1 MGAATRW
8 FGIAAG
14 VSASAVAGAI
24 AYGRYGTPQELPL
37 PHALSGERRVMSR
50 RAGPVSYHVSGSG
63 RPLLLIHSINAAASA
78 YEVRPLFEALR
89 GERRVYALDLPG
101 FGFSDRSKRPYRIGL
116 YVAALHDMLDEIA
129 AETGPGAIDALALS
143 LSGEFLARVA
153 TERPEAFRTVA
164 LVTPTGFQR
173 GSSARREPDG
183 RGREVRGLHAT
194 LSVPLWSR
202 GLYSLLVTRPS
213 IRFFLEKTWGSK
225 HIDEDL
231 LAYDYLTTHQP
242 GAEHAP
248 YAFVSGR
255 LFSADIRTVYE
266 RLAVPVLLL
275 HGTRGDFQ
283 DFSEAGW
290 IADRPNWRR
299 VALDTG
305 ALPHFERLTDVLRH
319 YRSFLAGPPAELAE
333 PPAERGPAQSSSS
346 PSRSPSP

>member
-1 MGAATRW
+1 MASAKRW

-14 VSASAVAGAI
+14 AATAAIAGAI
-24 AYGRYGTPQELPL
+24 TYGRYGTPQELPL
-37 PHALSGERRVMSR
+37 APALPGERRVTR
-50 RAGPVSYHVSGSG
+50 RRSGPLSYYVSGSG
-63 RPLLLIHSINAAASA
+63 PPLLLIHSVNAAASA

-89 GERRVYALDLPG
+89 AEHRVYAPDLPG
-101 FGFSDRSKRPYRIGL
+101 FGFSDRSKRSYRLPL

-129 AETGPGAIDALALS
+129 AESGSGALDALALS
-143 LSGEFLARVA
+143 LSGEFLARA
-153 TERPEAFRTVA
+153 AMERPDAFRSLA
-164 LVTPTGFQR
+164 LVTPTGFER
-173 GSSARREPDG
+173 GSNARRGPNG
-183 RGREVRGLHAT
+183 RSREVPGLHSA
-194 LSVPLWSR
+194 LSVPVWSR

-225 HIDEDL
+225 AIDEGL

-266 RLAVPVLLL
+266 RLAGPVLLL

-290 IADRPNWRR
+290 IRGRPNWRR
-299 VALDTG
+299 VQMDTG
-305 ALPHFERLTDVLRH
+305 ALPHFERLPEVLRH
-319 YRSFLAGPPAELAE
+319 YRAFLADPPGAA
-333 PPAERGPAQSSSS
+333 GQAQSSSS